1 DYQPDWSPDGRLVV
15 FARYTHDAIELQL
28 LDLAAKTVQ
37 PVTANGAVNVEPRWS
52 PDGTRIAFVS
62 SAYNR
67 RWHIFTV
74 AIAGGTVGL
83 QPAVAH
89 LHGRDRGRHAG
100 GRDGHTPHRGQRQ
113 PAAALLLQRVG
124 SLSLTHLV
132 PGRTGVDHRLEP
144 RAHPRDRRILAHD
157 RDSRRPHTGAAV

>member
-1 DYQPDWSPDGRLVV
+1 MVCHFCFFFFSSRRRHTRCSRDWSSDVCSSDL
-15 FARYTHDAIELQL
+15 THDAIELQL

-74 AIAGGTVGL
+74 AIAGGT
-83 QPAVAH
+83 PAIATVKM
-89 LHGRDRGRHAG
+89 
-100 GRDGHTPHRGQRQ
+100 
-113 PAAALLLQRVG
+113 
-124 SLSLTHLV
+124 
-132 PGRTGVDHRLEP
+132 
-144 RAHPRDRRILAHD
+144 
-157 RDSRRPHTGAAV
+157 

>member
-1 DYQPDWSPDGRLVV
+1 AGEGYDYQPDWSPDGRLVV
-15 FARYTHDAIELQL
+15 FARYAHDAIELQL

-74 AIAGGTVGL
+74 AIASGT
-83 QPAVAH
+83 PAAGTATRLTEANDSPPPRHHYSVRHHYLPPTPSPDGRELLIVSNPWH
-89 LHGRDRGRHAG
+89 LH
-100 GRDGHTPHRGQRQ
+100 
-113 PAAALLLQRVG
+113 
-124 SLSLTHLV
+124 
-132 PGRTGVDHRLEP
+132 RT
-144 RAHPRDRRILAHD
+144 
-157 RDSRRPHTGAAV
+157 